1 MVEEDIKRLMES
13 ILDYTR
19 WVRSLEEQR
28 GRPSKLRYTH
38 ILTDFLFYVIHKGMA
53 WKEVFT
59 SQTLEAF
66 QIYSGYKGAYQ
77 ALRALSDY
85 LFTQGRIDQPL
96 QISESDNP
104 LPELYEHYLLHF
116 LQSRQPS
123 TGTIRQSRQILSL
136 LHRYLQRHD
145 IHLSGLK
152 IEHLDRFMATFKVAH
167 STRRTYRSNLRG
179 FLKYL
184 YHEQKAIG
192 RDLAPLL
199 VGPRQFVRRKPP
211 KFLRPKQVQKLF
223 DSLNLSTPTGKRTY
237 AIVHL
242 AYSLGLRPVEIS
254 KITLDDISFQ
264 RAELI
269 VKERKMGDAITLPVP
284 DKTIKAVA
292 LYVSKGRPKSPF
304 RHLFL
309 THQFPYRPASPSII
323 IGSIL
328 RAMKQAGLPSSAYWL
343 RHTYAQN
350 LLLTGRSIYE
360 LKEMM
365 GHQDIRST
373 ERYLHI
379 NTKLMRKVLFDEE
392 L

>member
-1 MVEEDIKRLMES
+1 MLMEA

-38 ILTDFLFYVIHKGMA
+38 ILTDFLFYIIHKGMA
-53 WKEVFT
+53 WKEMFT
-59 SQTLEAF
+59 LKTLEAF
-66 QIYSGYKGAYQ
+66 QIYSGYKGAYR

-96 QISESDNP
+96 EVSEPDSP

-116 LQSRQPS
+116 LQSREPS
-123 TGTIRQSRQILSL
+123 TGYIRQSRQILSL
-136 LHRYLQRHD
+136 LHGYLQRHD
-145 IHLSGLK
+145 IHLSALK
-152 IEHLDRFMATFKVAH
+152 IEHLDGFMATFKVTR
-167 STRRTYRSNLRG
+167 STRSIYRSYLRG

-184 YHEQKAIG
+184 YHERKVIR

-199 VGPRQFVRRKPP
+199 VGPPQFARTKLPR
-211 KFLRPKQVQKLF
+211 FLRPKQVRKLF
-223 DSLNLSTPTGKRTY
+223 DSLPLFTPIEKRTH
-237 AIVHL
+237 AMVHL

-264 RAELI
+264 RAELTWQ
-269 VKERKMGDAITLPVP
+269 ERKMGDPLSLPVP
-284 DKTIKAVA
+284 DQTIKAIA
-292 LYVSKGRPKSPF
+292 LYVSQGRPQSPS

-309 THQFPYRPASPSII
+309 THQVPHRPISPGTV
-323 IGSIL
+323 IGYISKI
-328 RAMKQAGLPSSAYWL
+328 MKQAGLPSSAYWL

-350 LLLTGRSIYE
+350 LFLMGRSIYE
-360 LKEMM
+360 VKEMM
-365 GHQDIRST
+365 GHQNIQSSKG
-373 ERYLHI
+373 YLRI
-379 NTKLMRKVLFDEE
+379 NTELMRKVLFDEE

>member
-1 MVEEDIKRLMES
+1 MVEEDTKRLMDS

-19 WVRSLEEQR
+19 WVRSLEEQK
-28 GRPSKLRYTH
+28 GSPSHLRYTH

-53 WKEVFT
+53 WEDMFT
-59 SQTLEAF
+59 LQTLEAF

-77 ALRALSDY
+77 ALRSLSDY

-96 QISESDNP
+96 QISEPDNP
-104 LPELYEHYLLHF
+104 LPELYEHYLHF
-116 LQSRQPS
+116 LQSRQVS
-123 TGTIRQSRQILSL
+123 TGTIRQSRQVLSL
-136 LHRYLQRHD
+136 LHGYLQRHD

-152 IEHLDRFMATFKVAH
+152 IEHLDAFMAAFKVAH
-167 STRRTYRSNLRG
+167 STRRTYRSLLRG

-184 YHEQKAIG
+184 YHEKKAIG

-199 VGPRQFVRRKPP
+199 VGPRHFVRTKPP

-223 DSLNLSTPTGKRTY
+223 DSLNLFTPTGKRTC
-237 AIVHL
+237 AMVHL

-269 VKERKMGDAITLPVP
+269 LEERKMGDALTLPVP
-284 DKTIKAVA
+284 DQTIKAIA
-292 LYVSKGRPKSPF
+292 LYVSQGRPQSPS

-309 THQFPYRPASPSII
+309 THQFPYRPVSPSTVF
-323 IGSIL
+323 GSIL
-328 RAMKQAGLPSSAYWL
+328 RAMKKAGLPSSAYWL

-350 LLLTGRSIYE
+350 LLLIGRSVYE

-379 NTKLMRKVLFDEE
+379 NAKLMRKVLFNEE

>member
-1 MVEEDIKRLMES
+1 MVEEGIKRLMES

-19 WVRSLEEQR
+19 WVRSLEEQK
-28 GRPSKLRYTH
+28 GSPSHLRYTH

-53 WKEVFT
+53 WEDMFT
-59 SQTLEAF
+59 LQTLRAF
-66 QIYSGYKGAYQ
+66 QIYSGYKGAYL
-77 ALRALSDY
+77 ALRSLSDY
-85 LFTQGRIDQPL
+85 LFTQGRINQPL
-96 QISESDNP
+96 QISEVDNP
-104 LPELYEHYLLHF
+104 LPDLFEHYLLHF
-116 LQSRQPS
+116 LQSRQAS
-123 TGTIRQSRQILSL
+123 TATIRQSRQILSL

-152 IEHLDRFMATFKVAH
+152 IEHFDRFMATFKVTH
-167 STRRTYRSNLRG
+167 STRRTYRSHLRG

-184 YHEQKAIG
+184 YREQKAIG

-223 DSLNLSTPTGKRTY
+223 NSLNLSTPTGIRTC
-237 AIVHL
+237 AMVHL

-264 RAELI
+264 RAELTLQ
-269 VKERKMGDAITLPVP
+269 ERKMGDAITLPVP
-284 DKTIKAVA
+284 EQTIKAIA
-292 LYVSKGRPKSPF
+292 LYVSKGRPKSPS
-304 RHLFL
+304 RHLIL
-309 THQFPYRPASPSII
+309 THHFPYRPVNPSSVF
-323 IGSIL
+323 GSIL
-328 RAMKQAGLPSSAYWL
+328 RAMKKAGLPSSAYWL

-350 LLLTGRSIYE
+350 LLLIGRSVYE

-379 NTKLMRKVLFDEE
+379 NAKLMRKVLFDEE